1 MKDRLNREEA
11 EAVACEYNFS
21 VFSGGLGI
29 GNFRTNLRNMEEKA
43 EQLKEEKADSG
54 METGK
59 QGEKF

>member
-1 MKDRLNREEA
+1 MSII
-11 EAVACEYNFS
+11 FQSS
-21 VFSGGLGI
+21 VGDYGI
-29 GNFRTNLRNMEEKA
+29 GSLRTNLRNTEEKA